1 MDEKLVSK
9 PKPINITV
17 QSKNVYSLNNMR
29 FDPTQ
34 NSPPSLWKV
43 RLNKRMSDSHSHS
56 HSHSPIRYNAY
67 SAIKFY

>member
-9 PKPINITV
+9 TKPINITV

-56 HSHSPIRYNAY
+56 HSPIRYNAY